1 MSFYSFLN
9 DGFMRKYFTK
19 KNIVSQ
25 PLLVKSKTDGNQLK
39 KRLRQWQHS
48 RSWAR
53 LICEAEKM
61 WSLESRELRRLG
73 AMELIQLQNEMP
85 FNVRRRVNFWL
96 VRYSGSTRFE
106 D

>member
-1 MSFYSFLN
+1 
-9 DGFMRKYFTK
+9 MRKYTIK
-19 KNIVSQ
+19 KNIVGQ
-25 PLLVKSKTDGNQLK
+25 CPLVKSKADGNELK

-61 WSLESRELRRLG
+61 WSLESRDLKRLG

-85 FNVRRRVNFWL
+85 FNVRRRVNYWL
-96 VRYSGSTRFE
+96 VKYSGATRLE

>member
-1 MSFYSFLN
+1 
-9 DGFMRKYFTK
+9 MRKYFTK
-19 KNIVSQ
+19 KNIFCQFPPVT
-25 PLLVKSKTDGNQLK
+25 SKADGNELK

-61 WSLESRELRRLG
+61 WSLASRELTRLG

-85 FNVRRRVNFWL
+85 FNVRRRVNYWL
-96 VRYSGSTRFE
+96 VKYSGATRLE

>member
-1 MSFYSFLN
+1 
-9 DGFMRKYFTK
+9 MRNYFTK
-19 KNIVSQ
+19 KKYIVGQS
-25 PLLVKSKTDGNQLK
+25 PLSKSKTVGSDLK

-61 WSLESRELRRLG
+61 WSLESKELKKLG
-73 AMELIQLQNEMP
+73 AIELIQLQNEMP

-96 VRYSGSTRFE
+96 IKYSGATRLE

>member
-1 MSFYSFLN
+1 
-9 DGFMRKYFTK
+9 MRKYLNNK
-19 KNIVSQ
+19 KVVTQ
-25 PLLVKSKTDGNQLK
+25 FPFFKSKTDSNELK

-61 WSLESRELRRLG
+61 WSLESRDLKRLG

-85 FNVRRRVNFWL
+85 FNVRRRVNYWL
-96 VRYSGSTRFE
+96 VKYSGATRLE

>member
-1 MSFYSFLN
+1 
-9 DGFMRKYFTK
+9 MRKYTTK
-19 KNIVSQ
+19 KNLVVQ
-25 PLLVKSKTDGNQLK
+25 CPLVKSKADGNELK

-61 WSLESRELRRLG
+61 WSLESRDLKRLG

-85 FNVRRRVNFWL
+85 FNVRRRVNYWL
-96 VRYSGSTRFE
+96 VKYSGATRLE

>member
-1 MSFYSFLN
+1 
-9 DGFMRKYFTK
+9 MRKNFTK
-19 KNIVSQ
+19 KNIDVHYPSF
-25 PLLVKSKTDGNQLK
+25 KSKTDGSELK

-61 WSLESRELRRLG
+61 WSLESRELKRLG
-73 AMELIQLQNEMP
+73 ALELIQLQNEMP
-85 FNVRRRVNFWL
+85 FNVRRRVNVWL
-96 VRYSGSTRFE
+96 VRYSGATRFE

>member
-1 MSFYSFLN
+1 
-9 DGFMRKYFTK
+9 MRKYFTK
-19 KNIVSQ
+19 ENIVIQS
-25 PLLVKSKTDGNQLK
+25 PLVKRKTDGKELK

-53 LICEAEKM
+53 LICEAEKF
-61 WSLESRELRRLG
+61 WSLESRELKRLG

-85 FNVRRRVNFWL
+85 FNVRRRVNYWL
-96 VRYSGSTRFE
+96 VKYSGATRLE

>member
-1 MSFYSFLN
+1 
-9 DGFMRKYFTK
+9 MRKYLSK
-19 KNIVSQ
+19 KNIVVQ
-25 PLLVKSKTDGNQLK
+25 CQLVRGKTDGNELK

-61 WSLESRELRRLG
+61 WSLESRELKRLG
-73 AMELIQLQNEMP
+73 AIELIQLQNEMP
-85 FNVRRRVNFWL
+85 FNVRKRVNFWL
-96 VRYSGSTRFE
+96 IRYSGATRLE

>member
-1 MSFYSFLN
+1 
-9 DGFMRKYFTK
+9 MRKNLTK
-19 KNIVSQ
+19 KNILSQ
-25 PLLVKSKTDGNQLK
+25 CPLVKSKTDGNELK

-61 WSLESRELRRLG
+61 WSLESRELKKLG

-96 VRYSGSTRFE
+96 VRYSGATRLE

>member
-1 MSFYSFLN
+1 
-9 DGFMRKYFTK
+9 MRKYFTK
-19 KNIVSQ
+19 KNIVGQ
-25 PLLVKSKTDGNQLK
+25 FPLVRNKSNGNELK

-53 LICEAEKM
+53 LICEAERM
-61 WSLESRELRRLG
+61 WSLESRELKRLG
-73 AMELIQLQNEMP
+73 AIELIQLQNEMP

-96 VRYSGSTRFE
+96 VKYSGATRLE

>member
-1 MSFYSFLN
+1 
-9 DGFMRKYFTK
+9 MRKDLTK
-19 KNIVSQ
+19 ANIVAHS
-25 PLLVKSKTDGNQLK
+25 PLVQSKADGNELK
-39 KRLRQWQHS
+39 KRLRHWQHS

-61 WSLESRELRRLG
+61 WSLESRELKRLG

-96 VRYSGSTRFE
+96 VRYSGATRLE

>member
-1 MSFYSFLN
+1 
-9 DGFMRKYFTK
+9 MRKCFTK
-19 KNIVSQ
+19 KKIVGQ
-25 PLLVKSKTDGNQLK
+25 THLVKSKTDGNELK

-61 WSLESRELRRLG
+61 WSLESKELKRLG

-85 FNVRRRVNFWL
+85 FNVRRRVNYWL
-96 VRYSGSTRFE
+96 VKYSGATRLE
-106 D
+106 N

>member
-1 MSFYSFLN
+1 
-9 DGFMRKYFTK
+9 MRKYFTK
-19 KNIVSQ
+19 DKIVGQSS
-25 PLLVKSKTDGNQLK
+25 LIKSKTEGNELK

-61 WSLESRELRRLG
+61 WSLESRELKRLG
-73 AMELIQLQNEMP
+73 AMELIQLHNEMP

-96 VRYSGSTRFE
+96 VKYSGATRLE
-106 D
+106 N

>member
-1 MSFYSFLN
+1 
-9 DGFMRKYFTK
+9 MRKYFTN
-19 KNIVSQ
+19 KNIVGPCS
-25 PLLVKSKTDGNQLK
+25 LVKSKTDGSELK

-61 WSLESRELRRLG
+61 WSLESRELKRLG

-96 VRYSGSTRFE
+96 VRYSGATRLE

>member
-1 MSFYSFLN
+1 
-9 DGFMRKYFTK
+9 MRKNTAK
-19 KNIVSQ
+19 KNIIGQCSFVR
-25 PLLVKSKTDGNQLK
+25 SKANGNELK

-61 WSLESRELRRLG
+61 WSLESKELKRLG
-73 AMELIQLQNEMP
+73 AIELIQLQNEMP
-85 FNVRRRVNFWL
+85 FNVRKRVNFWL
-96 VRYSGSTRFE
+96 IRYSGATRLE

>member
-1 MSFYSFLN
+1 
-9 DGFMRKYFTK
+9 MRKICTK
-19 KNIVSQ
+19 KNIVFQCPSA
-25 PLLVKSKTDGNQLK
+25 KSKTDGNELK

-61 WSLESRELRRLG
+61 WSLESKELKKLG

-85 FNVRRRVNFWL
+85 FNVRRRVNVWL
-96 VRYSGSTRFE
+96 VRYSGATRLE
-106 D
+106 N

>member
-1 MSFYSFLN
+1 
-9 DGFMRKYFTK
+9 MRNCFTK
-19 KNIVSQ
+19 KNIVAKCN
-25 PLLVKSKTDGNQLK
+25 LVKNKTDGNELK

-53 LICEAEKM
+53 LICEAERM
-61 WSLESRELRRLG
+61 WSLESKELKRLG

-85 FNVRRRVNFWL
+85 YNVRRRVNFWL
-96 VRYSGSTRFE
+96 VRYSGATRLE

>member
-1 MSFYSFLN
+1 MS
-9 DGFMRKYFTK
+9 KYFTK
-19 KNIVSQ
+19 ENTVGQ
-25 PLLVKSKTDGNQLK
+25 QTLVKSKTDGSDLK
-39 KRLRQWQHS
+39 RRLRQWQHS

-61 WSLESRELRRLG
+61 WSLESRELKRLG

-96 VRYSGSTRFE
+96 VKYSGATRLE

>member
-1 MSFYSFLN
+1 
-9 DGFMRKYFTK
+9 MRHYFTK
-19 KNIVSQ
+19 KKYIVGQ
-25 PLLVKSKTDGNQLK
+25 PPFVKSRTDGNELK

-61 WSLESRELRRLG
+61 WSLESKELKRLG

-96 VRYSGSTRFE
+96 VKYSGATRFE

>member
-1 MSFYSFLN
+1 
-9 DGFMRKYFTK
+9 MRNYFTK

-25 PLLVKSKTDGNQLK
+25 FPLVTSKTDGRDLK

-61 WSLESRELRRLG
+61 WSLESRELKRLG

-96 VRYSGSTRFE
+96 VKYSGATRLE
-106 D
+106 DSA

>member
-1 MSFYSFLN
+1 
-9 DGFMRKYFTK
+9 MRKDLSK
-19 KNIVSQ
+19 ENIVAQSS
-25 PLLVKSKTDGNQLK
+25 LFKSKTDGNELK

-61 WSLESRELRRLG
+61 WSLESKELKRLG

-96 VRYSGSTRFE
+96 VKYSGTTRLE

>member
-1 MSFYSFLN
+1 MS
-9 DGFMRKYFTK
+9 KYLTK
-19 KNIVSQ
+19 KNLIDQYS
-25 PLLVKSKTDGNQLK
+25 LVRNKTDGNYLK

-61 WSLESRELRRLG
+61 WSLESRELKRLG

-85 FNVRRRVNFWL
+85 FNVRKRVNFWL
-96 VRYSGSTRFE
+96 VRYSGATRLE

>member
-1 MSFYSFLN
+1 
-9 DGFMRKYFTK
+9 MRKDLPN
-19 KNIVSQ
+19 KNIVGQS
-25 PLLVKSKTDGNQLK
+25 PHFRSKTDGNELK

-61 WSLESRELRRLG
+61 WSLESRELKRLG

-85 FNVRRRVNFWL
+85 FNVRRRVNYCL
-96 VRYSGSTRFE
+96 VKYSGATRLE
-106 D
+106 N

>member
-1 MSFYSFLN
+1 
-9 DGFMRKYFTK
+9 MRKDLSK
-19 KNIVSQ
+19 ENIVAQSS
-25 PLLVKSKTDGNQLK
+25 PFKSKTDGNELK

-61 WSLESRELRRLG
+61 WSLESKELKRLG

-96 VRYSGSTRFE
+96 VRYSGATRLE
-106 D
+106 DEA

>member
-1 MSFYSFLN
+1 
-9 DGFMRKYFTK
+9 MRKYFSK
-19 KNIVSQ
+19 KNIIVK
-25 PLLVKSKTDGNQLK
+25 PPLVKSKTDGNELK

-61 WSLESRELRRLG
+61 WSLESRELKRLG
-73 AMELIQLQNEMP
+73 AMELIQLQNEIP

-96 VRYSGSTRFE
+96 VRYSGATRLE

>member
-1 MSFYSFLN
+1 
-9 DGFMRKYFTK
+9 MRNNFTK
-19 KNIVSQ
+19 KKNIIGHV
-25 PLLVKSKTDGNQLK
+25 PFLKSKTDGNELK

-61 WSLESRELRRLG
+61 WSLESKELKRLG
-73 AMELIQLQNEMP
+73 AIELIQLQNEMP

-96 VRYSGSTRFE
+96 VKYSGATRFE

>member
-1 MSFYSFLN
+1 
-9 DGFMRKYFTK
+9 MRNYFTK
-19 KNIVSQ
+19 KKYIVGQ
-25 PLLVKSKTDGNQLK
+25 PPFVKSRTDGNELK

-61 WSLESRELRRLG
+61 WSLESKELKRLG

-96 VRYSGSTRFE
+96 VRYSVATRFE

>member
-1 MSFYSFLN
+1 MSNYLI
-9 DGFMRKYFTK
+9 K
-19 KNIVSQ
+19 KNIVDQS
-25 PLLVKSKTDGNQLK
+25 LLLRTKKDGSCLK

-61 WSLESRELRRLG
+61 WSLESRELKRLG
-73 AMELIQLQNEMP
+73 AIELIQLQNEMP

-96 VRYSGSTRFE
+96 IRYSGVTRLE
-106 D
+106 E

>member
-1 MSFYSFLN
+1 
-9 DGFMRKYFTK
+9 MRKYFTK
-19 KNIVSQ
+19 KNIVG
-25 PLLVKSKTDGNQLK
+25 PYHLVKSKTDSNELK

-61 WSLESRELRRLG
+61 WSLESKELKRLG
-73 AMELIQLQNEMP
+73 AIELIQLQNEMP
-85 FNVRRRVNFWL
+85 FNVRRRVNYWL
-96 VRYSGSTRFE
+96 IKYSGATRLE

>member
-1 MSFYSFLN
+1 MFDEL
-9 DGFMRKYFTK
+9 FMRKYFTK
-19 KNIVSQ
+19 KNIVVQ
-25 PLLVKSKTDGNQLK
+25 FPLIKKRTDGNELK

-53 LICEAEKM
+53 LICEAERM
-61 WSLESRELRRLG
+61 WSLESRELKRLG

-96 VRYSGSTRFE
+96 VRYSGVTRLE